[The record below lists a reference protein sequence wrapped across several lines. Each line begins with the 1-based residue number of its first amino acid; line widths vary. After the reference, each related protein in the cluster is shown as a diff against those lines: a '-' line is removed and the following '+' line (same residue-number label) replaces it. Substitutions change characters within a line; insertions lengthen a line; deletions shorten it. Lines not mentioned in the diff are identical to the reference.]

1 MADPVQYRIL
11 SYLIA
16 DAVGKLQKK
25 KDASSVRLQESFVWL
40 RHALEKEPPKNI
52 VAWHELFATCHML
65 YGELGGVLTATHWQ
79 SPSFDGSEVE
89 EVGDEQGNIV
99 ANVNDYKR
107 DQHPVGLS
115 YETSFVNAYLLRSFR
130 TAPTVFATTSGMAAL
145 TVSALIVRN
154 RLPDDYRIAFGEH
167 SYFQNHELLHMMYPK
182 ERLYTFDETHP
193 EELETIKPH
202 AIFVDLLANDP
213 SMIATDL
220 SGIYSAAQRF
230 GHHVDIV
237 VDATCASLF
246 HLQIPFRLS
255 NVSIIGFDSLNK
267 FHQFGLD
274 RVTGGVVWVS
284 GILHETVYRVR
295 DHSGLILSE
304 ASAAT
309 LPTPNAALF
318 TLYLKRHERNALM
331 AAKAIQAIPSVR
343 VHYAGLPTHPSHQY
357 AKKIGFYGSFVA
369 IELPGK
375 NWKEYKRLKDL
386 IIKEAKRQHVPL
398 IAGSTFGTPVTRV
411 YTWSTQSTF
420 SRQFLRISPGLESAQ
435 EMQQVCDIIST
446 VLRGVV

>member
-1 MADPVQYRIL
+1 
-11 SYLIA
+11 
-16 DAVGKLQKK
+16 
-25 KDASSVRLQESFVWL
+25 
-40 RHALEKEPPKNI
+40 
-52 VAWHELFATCHML
+52 LFATCHTL
-65 YGELGGVLTATHWQ
+65 YGELGGVLTADHWQ

-89 EVGDEQGNIV
+89 EAGDEQGNIV

-115 YETSFVNAYLLRSFR
+115 YEMSFVNAYLQRSFR
-130 TAPTVFATTSGMAAL
+130 ASPTVYATSSGMAAL
-145 TVSALIVRN
+145 TVSALIVRE
-154 RLPDDYRIAFGEH
+154 RLPDDYRIAVGEH

-182 ERLYTFDETHP
+182 ERLHTFDEAHP
-193 EELETIKPH
+193 EVLGKIKPH

-213 SMIATDL
+213 SMIVADL
-220 SGIYSAAQRF
+220 PGIYAASQRF

-246 HLQIPFRLS
+246 HLRIPFRLS
-255 NVSIIGFDSLNK
+255 NVSVIGFDSLNK

-274 RVTGGVVWVS
+274 RVTGGIVWVS
-284 GILHETVYRVR
+284 GILSETVYRVR

-309 LPTPNAALF
+309 LPTPNAALL
-318 TLYLKRHERNALM
+318 TLYMKRHERNALM
-331 AAKAIQAIPSVR
+331 VAKAISAIPSVH
-343 VHYAGLPTHPSHQY
+343 VHYAGLPSHPSHVY
-357 AKKIGFYGSFVA
+357 AKTIGFYGSFVA

-375 NWKEYKRLKDL
+375 TWKAYKRLKDL
-386 IIKEAKRQHVPL
+386 IVNEAKRQHVPL

-411 YTWSTQSTF
+411 YTWATQSTF
-420 SRQFLRISPGLESAQ
+420 SRQFLRISPGLENAQ

-446 VLRGVV
+446 VLHSVV